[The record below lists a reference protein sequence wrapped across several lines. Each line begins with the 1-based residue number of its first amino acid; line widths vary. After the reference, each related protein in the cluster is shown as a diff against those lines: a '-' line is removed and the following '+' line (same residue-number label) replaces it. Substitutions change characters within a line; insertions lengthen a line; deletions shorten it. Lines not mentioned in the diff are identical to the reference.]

1 MELAA
6 STGHDGG
13 PGSSAHFLNDLY
25 PCYDRVNFS
34 WRGLWAVAESH
45 AALPLYL
52 DPDAR
57 CEERVADL
65 LSRMTLEEKV
75 AQLQHD
81 APAVPRLEIPAYNW
95 WNECLH
101 GVARAGLATV
111 FPQAIGMAATF
122 SPDLLFQVANVISD
136 EARAKHHEAL
146 RRGETGIYKGLTFW
160 SPNINIFRDPR
171 WGRGQ
176 ETYGEDPYLSGRLG
190 VAFVRGLQ
198 GDHPRYLKVVATPKH
213 FAAHSGP
220 ESSRHSFDAQVSR
233 KDLRETYLP
242 AFRECVVEGQAASV
256 MGAYNRL
263 NGDPCCG
270 SRTLLQDILRDEW
283 GFKGYVVSDCGAIA
297 DFHDHHKVTE
307 SKAESAALA
316 LNGGCDLNCG
326 ETYGWLLDAVAQG
339 LVGERTIDESLSRLL
354 HARFQLGMFDPPSRV
369 PYAAIFFE
377 QNASEEHR
385 DLAAEVARQSCVLL
399 KNAGSLLPL
408 AKGLASI
415 AVIGPNADDPEVLL
429 ANYNG
434 VPPRA
439 VTVREGIRAVSR
451 AANVH
456 YAKGCE
462 LIGHNGSNEVTDE
475 DRAGF
480 TEAVAVAQRGDVVV
494 LCLGLSARIEGEEGD
509 AFNSDAAGDRVQI
522 TLPGVQQELLETI
535 CGLGKPVVLVL
546 QNGGPLDLRY
556 ADEHADAI
564 VEAWYPGGEGG
575 QAVADILFGD
585 ANPGGR
591 LPVTFVRSLTDL
603 PPFADYSMRNRTY
616 RYLQTEPLYPFGYGL
631 SYTRFVYADL
641 ELDSMAV
648 PAGDSVR
655 VRVTVANVGDRFG
668 REVVQ
673 LYLQDLDASVEIPR
687 WQLQGVQRVE
697 LEAGEAREVTFI
709 VTPRQM
715 ALIELSGEC
724 VLEPGSFRIH
734 VGGSQ
739 PDGRSAALMGREGVS
754 ADFIVTGDRLPL
766 TY

>member
-1 MELAA
+1 MAEL
-6 STGHDGG
+6 
-13 PGSSAHFLNDLY
+13 
-25 PCYDRVNFS
+25 
-34 WRGLWAVAESH
+34 H
-45 AALPLYL
+45 AALPLYQ

-65 LSRMTLEEKV
+65 LTRMTLEEKV

-81 APAVPRLEIPAYNW
+81 APAVPRLGIPAYNW

-176 ETYGEDPYLSGRLG
+176 ETYGEDPYLTGRLG

-220 ESSRHSFDAQVSR
+220 ESSRHSFDAQVSH

-270 SRTLLQDILRDEW
+270 GRTLLQDILRDEW

-297 DFHDHHKVTE
+297 DFHDHHNVTE

-316 LNGGCDLNCG
+316 LNSGCDLNCG

-369 PYAAIFFE
+369 PYAAISFE

-399 KNAGSLLPL
+399 KNAGGLLPL

-439 VTVREGIRAVSR
+439 VTVRAGIRAVSR

-462 LIGHNGSNEVTDE
+462 LIGRNGSGEVTDE

-480 TEAVAVAQRGDVVV
+480 AEAIAVAQRGDAVV

-522 TLPGVQQELLETI
+522 ALPGVQQELLETI

-591 LPVTFVRSLTDL
+591 LPVTFVRSDADL

-631 SYTRFVYADL
+631 SYTRFAYADL
-641 ELDSMAV
+641 ELDSTAV

-655 VRVTVANVGDRFG
+655 VRVTVVNVGNRFG

-715 ALIELSGEC
+715 ALIEPSGEC
-724 VLEPGSFRIH
+724 VLEPGYFRIH

-754 ADFIVTGDRLPL
+754 ADLAVTGDRLPL
-766 TY
+766 NY

>member
-1 MELAA
+1 M
-6 STGHDGG
+6 
-13 PGSSAHFLNDLY
+13 
-25 PCYDRVNFS
+25 
-34 WRGLWAVAESH
+34 AESH